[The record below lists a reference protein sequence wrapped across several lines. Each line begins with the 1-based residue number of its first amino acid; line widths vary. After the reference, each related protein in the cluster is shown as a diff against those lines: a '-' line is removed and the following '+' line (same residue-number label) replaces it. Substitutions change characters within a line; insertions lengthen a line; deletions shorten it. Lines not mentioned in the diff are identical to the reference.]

1 MEKKVSFDL
10 SLNEIRIF
18 EKEKIDYYDDYLSTI
33 QNYLSYGNNDEDNNS
48 LENKK
53 MILRNGKVKNE
64 NVSKV

>member
-33 QNYLSYGNNDEDNNS
+33 QNYSSYGNSDEDNNS
-48 LENKK
+48 LETKE
-53 MILRNGKVKNE
+53 MLLRNGKVKND
-64 NVSKV
+64 NVRKV